1 LTLACKTILIDDER
15 LALELL
21 EKLLNEFPE
30 IQTIG
35 TFTNPI
41 KGLEAIIKLQP
52 DLLFLDIDMPAKN
65 GLEIIHDLREL
76 DIKPKTIFITAHNNF
91 AIQALRE
98 SAYDFLTKPI
108 DKDELKES
116 ILRFLKNKSKE
127 TINNNENYISLL
139 NKLSEGEKVKFNTR
153 SGFILIDPEEI
164 VFLKAEGNYCNLRLS
179 TGRNE
184 FLALNLGK
192 VERLLNQASFV
203 RIDRST
209 IININYLKKVNR
221 KERTCDLL
229 TNNETISLK
238 LSKKSSRL
246 LEALLGV

>member
-1 LTLACKTILIDDER
+1 MACKTILIDDER